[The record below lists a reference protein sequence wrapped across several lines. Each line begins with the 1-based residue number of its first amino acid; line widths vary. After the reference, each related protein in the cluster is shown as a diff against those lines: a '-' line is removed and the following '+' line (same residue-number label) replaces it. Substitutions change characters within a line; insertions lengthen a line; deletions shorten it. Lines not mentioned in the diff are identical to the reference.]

1 MLTLGIHASFLS
13 SPPLLLLRTPS
24 IQFNIT
30 SSKVPSL
37 PSHTTPPGFQNI
49 QCVSVMA
56 LSCVA
61 SSFSVTVSLFPKQ
74 CKLPSVCLA
83 GSGSTSRHTGLA
95 STQEHKKGQMQYIWA
110 EMAKQSLMSGPRICR
125 DMGMR
130 PLGLHQC
137 PQVLFGQCP
146 SCQERLSCS
155 PPRPRCVEYAGPLK
169 KELHGE
175 CHRR

>member
-1 MLTLGIHASFLS
+1 MHRFSPLHLCFSCALLAFSSTSLS
-13 SPPLLLLRTPS
+13 PS
-24 IQFNIT
+24 AF
-30 SSKVPSL
+30 L

-61 SSFSVTVSLFPKQ
+61 SSFSVTVSLFPKH

-146 SCQERLSCS
+146 SCQERLSILFTTTPTLRGVCWAS
-155 PPRPRCVEYAGPLK
+155 EEGTAW
-169 KELHGE
+169 
-175 CHRR
+175 